1 MLNAMLSA
9 WSLPHHQPLHSNLL
23 RMDTW
28 LGFPHLTF
36 SLCTEND
43 FEKKS
48 GMNWKVTAKTVLV
61 QIHHKIQTFEHAST
75 KKWF

>member
-1 MLNAMLSA
+1 
-9 WSLPHHQPLHSNLL
+9 
-23 RMDTW
+23 MDTW